1 MKITSKQIADKLIS
15 YFENRITL
23 PQLVDWAEEAIREG
37 EFVEENGG
45 HVARDVVAQLGVA
58 DVKAFGLEWE
68 DHKEMLHKLGYEAHV
83 VVQPQP

>member
-1 MKITSKQIADKLIS
+1 MNITRKIVADKLIN

-23 PQLVDWAEEAIREG
+23 TQLVDWAEEAIREG
-37 EFVEENGG
+37 DFVEENGN
-45 HVARDVVAQLGVA
+45 HAIRDVVAQLGVA
-58 DVKAFGLEWE
+58 DVKAFGLEWQ